1 MSIASSRRSTGRSAR
16 SPPDPVARARRVI
29 AWLHSWAGL
38 LRGWRL
44 VLGVLTL
51 LAAIAAFVVNAYRDQ
66 AVQPLIER
74 AMDVAPRLTA
84 RLALAQAQLHATAL
98 ETRAGGPSS
107 VLRQRYEAFVA
118 GIATLQSAEE
128 RAALSDLPRFQATLD
143 QLLAFQAR
151 IDDRLGRSLDLPVAD
166 ATEMPPAAVDA
177 MLELLPQLREP
188 LAELSLSAA
197 AARRLELV
205 RLTRIVRI
213 ADRIELL
220 VSGLTVAFALLLMLA
235 LAGAR
240 RAGRETARAVVEPRS
255 SAVAPAAISPALLAA
270 AARDVAGPL
279 HRIAGTF
286 GLILEQPGLDSSHVR
301 AVRAARDAADDML
314 TTAQLLLDA
323 AALADGRAVAA
334 DQPFSADDVLARAV
348 RGLEG
353 RIAEMGGRVMVSR
366 DPAVP
371 AVWRGDGER
380 LAALLRALVLRCLPL
395 RPGGAL
401 LVRLTRETGG
411 LGAEVGDPAAASLPE
426 DAFEPV
432 DLHEAWPGEDL
443 AEGLVASAAYAG
455 VLGGRLVRLRAGA
468 GRAETVRCLLP
479 FMPTAE
485 ASPEAL
491 QPAGTAPHALHV
503 LAVDDVPTNRRLL
516 AAMLERHGHT
526 CDVAADA
533 REALRMMRAT
543 TYDAVLMDVQ
553 MPAIDGVE
561 ATRMIRALPP
571 PAGQV
576 PVIAVTAHVLPE
588 QRAAFLA
595 AGMAAVI
602 EKPVATGEL
611 LAALA
616 TVVPA
621 AGMTAPPREEGRQP
635 LIDAPTLALVRSTL
649 APADFGRLVE
659 RQIGAGAAAL
669 ARAEAAAE
677 RGDMAG
683 FDEALRDLAGAY
695 EGLGASR
702 VAAAAASVQE
712 QRSDLAALR
721 RVVAETATQLRRRR
735 AEAAVR

>member
-1 MSIASSRRSTGRSAR
+1 MIARLR
-16 SPPDPVARARRVI
+16 
-29 AWLHSWAGL
+29 SWAGV
-38 LRGWRL
+38 LRGWHAAL
-44 VLGVLTL
+44 AGLTL
-51 LAAIAAFVVNAYRDQ
+51 LAALAAFVVNTYRDQ

-74 AMDVAPRLTA
+74 AMDVAPRQA
-84 RLALAQAQLHATAL
+84 AQLALAQAQLHATAL
-98 ETRAGGPSS
+98 ETRAGGPPS
-107 VLRQRYEAFVA
+107 VLRQHYEAFVA
-118 GIATLQSAEE
+118 RIAALQSAQG
-128 RAALSDLPRFQATLD
+128 RALFADLPRFQATLD
-143 QLLAFQAR
+143 RLLAFQAR
-151 IDDRLGRSLDLPVAD
+151 IDDRLGRSLDLPVAV
-166 ATEMPPAAVDA
+166 ATEMPPAAVDE
-177 MLELLPQLREP
+177 MLDLLPQLREP

-197 AARRLELV
+197 AARRVELV

-213 ADRIELL
+213 ADRIGLA
-220 VSGLTVAFALLLMLA
+220 VSGLAVAFALLLVVA

-240 RAGRETARAVVEPRS
+240 RTGPGTAPTMAEAAS
-255 SAVAPAAISPALLAA
+255 SVAAPASIGPALLAA
-270 AARDVAGPL
+270 SARDVAGPL

-314 TTAQLLLDA
+314 TTSQLLLDA
-323 AALADGRAVAA
+323 AALADGRAAVA
-334 DQPFSADDVLARAV
+334 DQPFVADEVLARAV

-366 DPAVP
+366 DPTVP

-395 RPGGAL
+395 RPGGTL
-401 LVRLTRETGG
+401 LVRLTQEAGG
-411 LGAEVGDPAAASLPE
+411 LGAEVGDPSATAVPE

-443 AEGLVASAAYAG
+443 AEGLAAAAAHAG
-455 VLGGRLVRLRAGA
+455 ALGGRLVRLRAGA

-479 FMPTAE
+479 FV
-485 ASPEAL
+485 
-491 QPAGTAPHALHV
+491 PAGEELPERRARAAGAAPHALHV

-516 AAMLERHGHT
+516 ATMLERHGHS
-526 CDVAADA
+526 CDVAVDA

-543 TYDAVLMDVQ
+543 AYDVVLMDVQ

-602 EKPVATGEL
+602 EKPVATAEL

-616 TVVPA
+616 AVAPVT
-621 AGMTAPPREEGRQP
+621 GTASPPLKDSREP
-635 LIDAPTLALVRSTL
+635 LIDPQTLALVRSTL

-669 ARAEAAAE
+669 ARAEAAAG
-677 RGDMAG
+677 RGDMAA
-683 FDEALRDLAGAY
+683 FDEALRDVAGAY

-702 VAAAAASVQE
+702 VAAAVAAVLE
-712 QRSDLAALR
+712 RRSDLAALR
-721 RVVAETATQLRRRR
+721 RVVAETVAQLRRRR